1 MKFPFLAS
9 VILFC
14 LILRI
19 LLKRGNK
26 TQEQELSSFWDRE
39 RQANATRR
47 KSLDDLDY
55 ITLPL
60 ESFPMQLLTDE
71 EEITDCIR
79 TIQSLSEKK
88 IVNFTGYTN
97 TDLKL
102 MYGAPN
108 ITQLIQ
114 YDQSYTTL
122 ARTLQKWAA
131 LLYDRGYVSQARVLL
146 EFAVST
152 HTDVSGTYSL
162 LCQIYRA
169 QNEPEKIP
177 ELLVTANT
185 LRSARKDT
193 IVRIVQESCP

>member
-114 YDQSYTTL
+114 YDQSYTAL

-131 LLYDRGYVSQARVLL
+131 LLYDRGYVAEARVLL

-162 LCQIYRA
+162 LCQIYREL
-169 QNEPEKIP
+169 NEPEKIP

>member
-114 YDQSYTTL
+114 YD
-122 ARTLQKWAA
+122 
-131 LLYDRGYVSQARVLL
+131 
-146 EFAVST
+146 
-152 HTDVSGTYSL
+152 
-162 LCQIYRA
+162 
-169 QNEPEKIP
+169 
-177 ELLVTANT
+177 
-185 LRSARKDT
+185 
-193 IVRIVQESCP
+193 